1 MNYLINMPKPLSKEF
16 LISRGSCCGS
26 GCKNCPYF
34 PKWTK
39 GSTKLFEVP
48 DTVNCSP
55 SCSIKTMQEGL
66 CMCCLEFIE
75 NKK

>member
-1 MNYLINMPKPLSKEF
+1 MSKPLSREF

-26 GCKNCPYF
+26 GCKNCPYY
-34 PKWTK
+34 PRATK
-39 GSTKLFEVP
+39 GSTELFVLPDEVS
-48 DTVNCSP
+48 CRP

-66 CMCCLEFIE
+66 CMCYLEFVE